1 MSRDSYSRHFYGTL
15 VRQEQLVSP
24 PPRLIPQ
31 VINKLKRKTC
41 TGTLVVPEWTSA
53 PCWPMIVDGQS
64 NFRSYIVAHRFF
76 HGENLTKRGR
86 GQSGVYGDRYLKFR
100 LLALRIAFRSQDAY
114 DILLS

>member
-1 MSRDSYSRHFYGTL
+1 MPEFQLEVLVSRDSYSRHFYGTL

-53 PCWPMIVDGQS
+53 PFWPMIVDGQS
-64 NFRSYIVAHRFF
+64 NFRSYPWTPKPRVEILAFCIIVVCKTVGIMR
-76 HGENLTKRGR
+76 T
-86 GQSGVYGDRYLKFR
+86 S
-100 LLALRIAFRSQDAY
+100 
-114 DILLS
+114 